1 MSFSGIVIAV
11 AVTVEVDFEVGRS
24 DAGEGEDNR
33 GPAAA
38 VVAAEGGEAEGA
50 EVRAASEVSPHV
62 RLTT

>member
-11 AVTVEVDFEVGRS
+11 AVTVEVDFEVARS

-38 VVAAEGGEAEGA
+38 VAAEGGEAEGA

>member
-24 DAGEGEDNR
+24 DTGEGEDN
-33 GPAAA
+33 GGAAA

>member
-11 AVTVEVDFEVGRS
+11 AVTVEVDFEVARS

-33 GPAAA
+33 GPAA